1 MNDRQQTHSQRML
14 AQVIEA
20 LDKARLL
27 ESLASRQNTG
37 PHQHV
42 VENLVHR
49 QQQAHLKNILSKL
62 HPADIA
68 WIIEN
73 VSPEDRQ
80 LIWLL
85 QAPDN
90 GGDILLELP
99 DAIIQLLVESSD
111 KTLLKT
117 VLEQLDADDLAC
129 LGEWLPADLLRSR
142 QAELT
147 RDDQAWVRQSMRYP
161 DDSVGELMVRD
172 MLALQDTHSLQ
183 QVLDNL
189 RDRRTLPEQNDKF
202 PVINRHGLLVGV
214 LPWQTLVLN
223 DPAEKVGDVMARE
236 VVKFSPEEPAAEA
249 ARAFERYNLVS
260 APVVNNRGRLLGR
273 LTVES
278 IMDFVR
284 DDMSEDALN
293 AAGLER
299 EEDLF
304 APVWNSARN
313 RWTWLALSLLTAF
326 LASRVIGQFEDTIT
340 RFVALAA
347 LMPIVAAIGGNTGNQ
362 TTTLVVRGLAL
373 GQINAANRR
382 QLVRKEMTMS
392 LLNGVVWG
400 GIVGLFTLLVYA
412 NWQLAGVIA
421 LAMQLT
427 LLLAAILG
435 LAIPL
440 TLQSLKRDPALG
452 SGVLVTAL
460 TDSLGFFIFLGLASL
475 MLVQ

>member
-1 MNDRQQTHSQRML
+1 MNDRQQSHSQRML
-14 AQVIEA
+14 AQVLEA
-20 LDKARLL
+20 LDKARLV
-27 ESLASRQNTG
+27 ESLAVRQNKG
-37 PHQHV
+37 PHQTV

-49 QQQAHLKNILSKL
+49 QQQAHLKNILDKL

-73 VSPEDRQ
+73 VSPDDRQ

-90 GGDILLELP
+90 GGEILLELP

-111 KTLLKT
+111 KTLLRR
-117 VLEQLDADDLAC
+117 VLGQLDVDDLAC
-129 LGEWLPADLLRSR
+129 LGDWLPDDLLRSR
-142 QAELT
+142 QAELN
-147 RDDQAWVRQSMRYP
+147 RDDQAWVRQSMGYP
-161 DDSVGELMVRD
+161 DDSVGELMIRD
-172 MLALQDTHSLQ
+172 MLTLQETLSLQ

-189 RDRRTLPEQNDKF
+189 RGRKNLPEQNDKF

-214 LPWQTLVLN
+214 LPWQALVLN
-223 DPAEKVGDVMARE
+223 DPEKQVSDVMARE
-236 VVKFSPEEPAAEA
+236 VVKFSPDDSAAEA

-284 DDMSEDALN
+284 DDISEDALN

-326 LASRVIGQFEDTIT
+326 LASRVIGQFEETIA

-373 GQINAANRR
+373 GQINASNRR

-400 GIVGLFTLLVYA
+400 GIVGLFTLVVYA

-440 TLQSLKRDPALG
+440 TLQSLNRDPALG

-460 TDSLGFFIFLGLASL
+460 TDSLGFFIFLGLASVL
-475 MLVQ
+475 IIH